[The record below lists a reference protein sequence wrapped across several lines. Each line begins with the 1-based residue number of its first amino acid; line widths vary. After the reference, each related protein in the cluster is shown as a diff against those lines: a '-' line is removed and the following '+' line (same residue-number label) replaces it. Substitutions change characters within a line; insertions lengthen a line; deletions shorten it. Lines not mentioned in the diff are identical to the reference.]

1 VKVGVLAIAAV
12 LLCAAPVGAQV
23 SLESFFPIFTRR
35 PVIEYEVELRTAHEQ
50 RSDGRD
56 TMASLALEAPLLPR
70 WGVSLSVPIVFSDP
84 RTGPSTAG
92 VGDVELET
100 KLVVFV
106 SDDRRALGAAGL
118 SLTLPTGSEARRLG
132 GATVIEPFAAIGLAV
147 SDLLI
152 VSDIAY
158 VVAVDGPRR
167 DQRRIRA
174 SVAVGRPVRQHF
186 IPFLA
191 LTAAGTLKSGA
202 DRDIDRRGGPEVY
215 LGPGLNVRIL
225 PRATLGLGVQL
236 PLTRARVL
244 DYAVFTTLDWDL

>member
-1 VKVGVLAIAAV
+1 VKIGVLAIAAG
-12 LLCAAPVGAQV
+12 LLCAAPAGAQV
-23 SLESFFPIFTRR
+23 SLESFFPVFTRR

-50 RSDGRD
+50 RRDGRD

-84 RTGPSTAG
+84 RTEPSTAG

-106 SDDRRALGAAGL
+106 SDDQRALGTAGV

-158 VVAVDGPRR
+158 VVAVDGPHR

-174 SVAVGRPVRQHF
+174 SVAVGRPVGQHF
-186 IPFLA
+186 IPFLT
-191 LTAAGTLKSGA
+191 LTAAGTLEGGA
-202 DRDIDRRGGPEVY
+202 DRDIDRRGGLEAY
-215 LGPGLNVRIL
+215 IGPGLNVRIL
-225 PRATLGLGVQL
+225 PRATLGLGVQF
-236 PLTRARVL
+236 PLTRARIL
-244 DYAVFTTLDWDL
+244 DYALFTTIDWDL